1 MSNSSACWLPDGQTR
16 SPTGRRAPCD
26 PSELNSACCAAGEAC
41 MGNGLCLSQNG
52 LIYRR
57 ACTDRDWKD
66 PACSTFCIEASGRH
80 TGQQTDFEFLKPC
93 NAGTPGSAPTGILVW
108 ICGLNNNCSDPST
121 TFPLIVGSSDPSSI
135 QSSNQTPAQTL
146 ALASSSSNP
155 NLTSKDECSS
165 SKTTIGAGIGVP
177 LGVLLVMALLWAFWE
192 RRRRSTAKQTNE
204 KTWVGNVMEYE
215 PAPAEAPAAERITEP
230 PPKAYQHT
238 HRELA

>member
-16 SPTGRRAPCD
+16 SATGRRVPCD
-26 PSELNSACCAAGEAC
+26 PSALNSACCAAGESC

-52 LIYRR
+52 LIYRG

-66 PACSTFCIEASGRH
+66 PARSTFCIEASGRH

-93 NAGTPGSAPTGILVW
+93 NAGTPGSAPTGTLVW

-121 TFPLIVGSSDPSSI
+121 TFPLIVGSSDPFLNPIFNSNSSPDLSI
-135 QSSNQTPAQTL
+135 SIIKLEPKPDIERRILEQDNYWCR
-146 ALASSSSNP
+146 NW
-155 NLTSKDECSS
+155 
-165 SKTTIGAGIGVP
+165 GA
-177 LGVLLVMALLWAFWE
+177 LGVLLVMAQLWAFWE
-192 RRRRSTAKQTNE
+192 RRRRSTAKQTDE
-204 KTWVGNVMEYE
+204 KTWVGNMMEYE
-215 PAPAEAPAAERITEP
+215 PAPLEAPATERITEP

>member
-1 MSNSSACWLPDGQTR
+1 
-16 SPTGRRAPCD
+16 
-26 PSELNSACCAAGEAC
+26 

-108 ICGLNNNCSDPST
+108 IYQYYRKRRDWLLLNPQ
-121 TFPLIVGSSDPSSI
+121 SDPSSI
-135 QSSNQTPAQTL
+135 QSSTQTPAQTL

-192 RRRRSTAKQTNE
+192 RRIRSTAKQTNE

-215 PAPAEAPAAERITEP
+215 PAPVEAPATERITEP